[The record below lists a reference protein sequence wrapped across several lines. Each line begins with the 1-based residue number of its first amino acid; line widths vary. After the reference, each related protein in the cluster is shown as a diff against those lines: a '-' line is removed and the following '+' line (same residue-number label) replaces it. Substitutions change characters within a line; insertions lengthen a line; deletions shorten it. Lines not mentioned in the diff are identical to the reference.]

1 MKDIS
6 NLVQAIKEMNE
17 HIENL
22 HNKEWTPYESL
33 NAARQ
38 DRSKLIDVLAK
49 LLTVLK
55 LDITS
60 QAMYNKD
67 YE

>member
-1 MKDIS
+1 MNEIS

-22 HNKEWTPYESL
+22 QSRHWTPYESL

-49 LLTVLK
+49 LLAVK
-55 LDITS
+55 S
-60 QAMYNKD
+60 
-67 YE
+67 

>member
-1 MKDIS
+1 MNEIS

-22 HNKEWTPYESL
+22 QSMEWTPYESL
-33 NAARQ
+33 NAAKQ

-49 LLTVLK
+49 LLAVK
-55 LDITS
+55 S
-60 QAMYNKD
+60 
-67 YE
+67 

>member
-1 MKDIS
+1 MNEII
-6 NLVQAIKEMNE
+6 NIIQAIKEMNE

-49 LLTVLK
+49 ALTVLK
-55 LDITS
+55 LDTS
-60 QAMYNKD
+60 S
-67 YE
+67 